1 MKLTP
6 AAIKAIQSRGVLLV
20 YPIKNAKEP
29 RSIWSELF
37 PKSKMNWDWNYDADP
52 RISEVW
58 LLKESLSK
66 SKKVVYAKWYQN
78 RATFFSRE
86 VFVNLLAFLKS
97 TENLSRESQNLLD
110 CLESDSP
117 LSTKQLKEL
126 TGLQGKFFETTYNR
140 SMKVL
145 WEKLE
150 IVGFGEIE
158 DSSFPSLAVGAT
170 KNLFEDLYL
179 EAANIKPEL
188 AQKFLLEKL
197 GADNKFY
204 QYALKIKKKSAHA

>member
-6 AAIKAIQSRGVLLV
+6 AAIKAIQSRGALLV

-204 QYALKIKKKSAHA
+204 QYAIKIKKKSALA